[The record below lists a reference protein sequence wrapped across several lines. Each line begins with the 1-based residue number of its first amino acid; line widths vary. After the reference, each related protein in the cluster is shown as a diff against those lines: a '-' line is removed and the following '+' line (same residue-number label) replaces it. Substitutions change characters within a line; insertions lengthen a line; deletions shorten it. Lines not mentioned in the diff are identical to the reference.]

1 MSKTGDY
8 VAFTVLNTK
17 TSVRANDKT
26 LGFAYAS
33 SAEGWRGR
41 RFRRYAQIVV
51 VAVATFL
58 VAYDSGSYGVGAR
71 ATIAFLLLWC
81 LAIAVV
87 LGFWPRAR
95 IPWPAVA
102 VGVALTGLTA
112 WTAFSL
118 LWSSD
123 AERTFTEVNRVL
135 LFLVLYAVVVAS
147 SPEGRG
153 SRRWLHGFALAITGV
168 AVLAT
173 ASRLVPTHFSTE
185 AATQLVQLFPA
196 AQERLSYPLLYW
208 NGLATL
214 LALGVPCLLF
224 TATTDARAWVRAL
237 AALPLPLFGLTIYLT
252 SSRGG
257 IVASALATLT
267 FLALSARR
275 WSALAVV
282 VPTGAA
288 AVATVWFTTRQDLVV
303 AGRTGPDVDSQGYR
317 IALFL
322 LVASVAAAALVGL
335 LTSID
340 FGRRGAAR
348 PLGYAL
354 AIAGVAAIA
363 VGIVAAHPQERFENF
378 KAVPEAGSRETVD
391 LEQHLASGS
400 GNGRWQLWVS
410 AVDEAQ
416 ADPLTGGSA
425 GSYEAWW
432 TQRGSLQLFVR
443 DAHSLYLETLGELG
457 IVGLVL
463 LVAVFGIALATGIR
477 RSLVKEGDDRT
488 AVAAF
493 LAMLVA
499 YLFEAGID
507 WMWEM
512 TVVTLV
518 AIVAV
523 GILVGPSTAVG
534 GSRGVRPFAGRRRV
548 SYPARA
554 LVVILA
560 LAAVVSEGIPF
571 ATDAA
576 LERSRSAAQRGDLE
590 AAAESARQAERVQPW
605 AASPRLQSALV
616 AEARRDFPTALTAA
630 QAATQRGSSDWRNWL
645 AAARIETQAG
655 RYAEAAASLEMAK
668 RLNPRSIST
677 GG

>member
-1 MSKTGDY
+1 M
-8 VAFTVLNTK
+8 
-17 TSVRANDKT
+17 RASDKS
-26 LGFAYAS
+26 LGFAYARP
-33 SAEGWRGR
+33 AEGRRGR
-41 RFRRYAQIVV
+41 RLRRYAQIVV

-58 VAYDSGSYGVGAR
+58 AAYDSGSYGVGAR
-71 ATIAFLLLWC
+71 TTITFLLLWC

-87 LGFWPRAR
+87 LGLWPRAR
-95 IPWPAVA
+95 LPWAAIA
-102 VGVALTGLTA
+102 VGVALVGLTA

-147 SPEGRG
+147 SPEARG
-153 SRRWLHGFALAITGV
+153 SRRWLHGFALGITGV

-173 ASRLVPTHFSTE
+173 ASRLIPMHFSTE

-224 TATTDARAWVRAL
+224 TATSDSRAWARAL
-237 AALPLPLFGLTIYLT
+237 AALPLPLFGLTLYLT

-267 FLALSARR
+267 FLALAGRR
-275 WSALAVV
+275 WRTVAVV
-282 VPTGAA
+282 ATTGAA

-303 AGRTGPDVDSQGYR
+303 AGRTGSEVDSQGYR

-322 LVASVAAAALVGL
+322 LVASVAAAALAGL
-335 LTSID
+335 LTSLQI
-340 FGRRGAAR
+340 GRRGWVR

-354 AIAGVAAIA
+354 VVAGVAAIA
-363 VGIVAAHPQERFENF
+363 VGIASADPQERFENF

-425 GSYEAWW
+425 ASYEAWW
-432 TQRGSLQLFVR
+432 TQHGSLRLFVR

-457 IVGLVL
+457 VVGLVL

-477 RSLVKEGDDRT
+477 RSLVHEANDRT
-488 AVAAF
+488 VLAAF
-493 LAMLVA
+493 TAMLVA

-523 GILVGPSTAVG
+523 GMLVGPATAVG
-534 GSRGVRPFAGRRRV
+534 DTRGIRPLARRRRV

-554 LVVILA
+554 LVVLLA
-560 LAAVVSEGIPF
+560 LAAVVCAGIPF

-616 AEARRDFPTALTAA
+616 AEARGDFPTALIAVR
-630 QAATQRGSSDWRNWL
+630 AATERGSSDWRNWL
-645 AAARIETQAG
+645 TAARIETRAG
-655 RYAEAAASLEMAK
+655 RFAEAAASLEMAH
-668 RLNPRSIST
+668 RLNPRSVST